1 MTAGAYLAFAAPLNW
16 TALSATWDHAWLEL
30 RRTAP
35 AAVRQELLAAWSER
49 ARHYHDGRHLREC
62 LGLLEVWK
70 GQGERTAELSIAL
83 WFHDAIYHPGAAD
96 NELRSAA
103 WAARALGEAYV
114 SSEVA
119 QRVYDL
125 VMATQHA
132 AHPAP
137 VRSIDVELVLDID
150 LAILGAPPDR
160 FQAFERD
167 IRKEYAAVPGDVY
180 RSARRT
186 RLQGFIEREPL
197 YHTIKARERL
207 EAQARINLQ
216 GALERL
222 AQ

>member
-1 MTAGAYLAFAAPLNW
+1 MTAGAYPAPLNW
-16 TALSATWDHAWLEL
+16 TALSATWDRAWLEL
-30 RRTAP
+30 RRPQP

-49 ARHYHDGRHLREC
+49 ARHYHDARHLREC
-62 LGLLEVWK
+62 LALYSLWQ
-70 GQGERTAELSIAL
+70 GQGERAAEVVLAL
-83 WFHDAIYHPGAAD
+83 WFHDAVYDPGAVD
-96 NELRSAA
+96 NELKSAA
-103 WAARALGEAYV
+103 WAARALVEAGV

-137 VRSIDVELVLDID
+137 VPSLDAELVLDID
-150 LAILGAPPDR
+150 LAILGAAPAR

-167 IRKEYAAVPGDVY
+167 IRKEYAAVTESVY
-180 RSARRT
+180 RSARRIV
-186 RLQGFIEREPL
+186 LQGFIEREPL
-197 YHTIKARERL
+197 YHTVNARERL
-207 EAQARINLQ
+207 EAQARISLQ